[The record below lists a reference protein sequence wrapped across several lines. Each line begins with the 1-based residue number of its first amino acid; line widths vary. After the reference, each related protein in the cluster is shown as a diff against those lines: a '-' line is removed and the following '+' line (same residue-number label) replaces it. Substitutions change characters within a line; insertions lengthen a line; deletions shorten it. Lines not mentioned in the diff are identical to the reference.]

1 MKSEYAKRRSVDVS
15 SIEARLESKR
25 VELYGVEGE
34 IEATRKS
41 LESLL
46 ARAARLRAEHGEI
59 ENELA
64 KARQE
69 REELA

>member
-1 MKSEYAKRRSVDVS
+1 M
-15 SIEARLESKR
+15 ESKR